1 MGNTLLEVQNL
12 SVDFDATA
20 GPVRAVDDVSFSLDR
35 DQILGVVG
43 ESGSGK
49 SVTAQAIM
57 KLVPRPPGKYAQGKI
72 IFQDRDLLVLREKDM
87 RRVRGDRISMIF
99 QNPRAALN
107 PSFTIGAQFVEAVRE
122 HLELNRENMKTRALK
137 AMSDV
142 GFADPQR
149 VLESYPHQLS
159 GGMCQRVGIAIAMA
173 TDPDLLIADEPT
185 TALDV
190 IAQMTVLATLR
201 RLHESRRMPII
212 LISHDFGII
221 GAIATHVLVMYAGQV
236 QEEGAVD
243 DVLSRPAHPYT
254 RGLIDSIPDPARKK
268 QRLHQIDG
276 QPPNLA
282 RLPSGC
288 RFADRCSCAFSR
300 CRSEAP
306 TLWRTTAG
314 SRARC
319 HLYDPSSVAAA

>member
-1 MGNTLLEVQNL
+1 MRNL
-12 SVDFDATA
+12 SVDFDLA
-20 GPVRAVDDVSFSLDR
+20 GGALRAVDDVRLSLER

-49 SVTAQAIM
+49 SVTAQALM
-57 KLVPRPPGKYAQGKI
+57 KLIPSPPGRYAQGKI
-72 IFQDRDLLVLREKDM
+72 IFQGRDLLALREKDM
-87 RRVRGDRISMIF
+87 RRVRGDRIAMIF

-107 PSFTIGAQFVEAVRE
+107 PSFAIGVQFIEAVRQ
-122 HLELNRENMKTRALK
+122 HIELNREDMKTRALNG
-137 AMSDV
+137 MRDV

-190 IAQMTVLATLR
+190 LAQMTVLATLR

-221 GAIATHVLVMYAGQV
+221 GSTATHVLVMYAGQV
-236 QEEGAVD
+236 QEEGLVD
-243 DVLSRPAHPYT
+243 DVLSQPRHPYT
-254 RGLIDSIPDPARKK
+254 KGLIDSIPDPVRKK
-268 QRLHQIDG
+268 QRLHQING
-276 QPPNLA
+276 QPPDLA
-282 RLPSGC
+282 RLPRGC
-288 RFADRCSCAFSR
+288 RFADRCSYAFSR
-300 CRSEAP
+300 CRSESP
-306 TLWRTTAG
+306 TLWRTSSG

-319 HLYDPSSVAAA
+319 HLYDPRSAVAA

>member
-1 MGNTLLEVQNL
+1 LGNPQSDRL
-12 SVDFDATA
+12 
-20 GPVRAVDDVSFSLDR
+20 LDR
-35 DQILGVVG
+35 GQILGVVG

-49 SVTAQAIM
+49 SVTAQALM
-57 KLVPRPPGKYAQGKI
+57 KLIPSPPGRYAQGTI
-72 IFQDRDLLVLREKDM
+72 IFQGRDLLALREKDM
-87 RRVRGDRISMIF
+87 RRIRGDRIAMIF

-107 PSFTIGAQFVEAVRE
+107 PSFTVGGQFVEAVRQ
-122 HLELNRENMKTRALK
+122 HIELNREDMKTRALNG
-137 AMSDV
+137 MRDV

-173 TDPDLLIADEPT
+173 TGPDLLIADEPT

-190 IAQMTVLATLR
+190 LAQMTLLATLR

-221 GAIATHVLVMYAGQV
+221 RAMATHVLVMYAGQV
-236 QEEGAVD
+236 QEEGAAD
-243 DVLSRPAHPYT
+243 DVLSQPSHPYT
-254 RGLIDSIPDPARKK
+254 KGLINSIPDPARKK
-268 QRLHQIDG
+268 QRLYQIDG
-276 QPPNLA
+276 QPPDLA
-282 RLPSGC
+282 TLPRGC
-288 RFADRCSCAFSR
+288 RFADRCSYVFAR

-306 TLWRTTAG
+306 TLWRTSSG

-319 HLYDPSSVAAA
+319 HLYDPRQAAAA

>member
-1 MGNTLLEVQNL
+1 VA
-12 SVDFDATA
+12 FDTA
-20 GPVRAVDDVSFSLDR
+20 AGSVRAVDDVSFSVDR

-57 KLVPRPPGKYAQGKI
+57 KLIPRPPGRYTGGQVVFEG
-72 IFQDRDLLVLREKDM
+72 RDLLTTRERDM
-87 RRVRGDRISMIF
+87 RRLRGDRIAMIF

-107 PSFTIGAQFVEAVRE
+107 PSFTVGSQFIETLGQHSKLTRREREA
-122 HLELNRENMKTRALK
+122 RALTS
-137 AMSDV
+137 MRDV
-142 GFADPQR
+142 GFPDARR
-149 VLESYPHQLS
+149 VLDSYSHQLS

-190 IAQMTVLATLR
+190 LVQKTVLETLHN
-201 RLHESRRMPII
+201 LHKSRRMPII
-212 LISHDFGII
+212 VISHDFGVIR
-221 GAIATHVLVMYAGQV
+221 ALATRVLVMYAGQV

-243 DVLSRPAHPYT
+243 EILSRPGHPYT
-254 RGLIDSIPDPARKK
+254 RGLINSIPDPARKK

-276 QPPNLA
+276 QPPDLANL
-282 RLPSGC
+282 PNGC
-288 RFADRCSCAFSR
+288 RFAARCERVHAR

-306 TLWRTTAG
+306 RFWPTPSG
-314 SRARC
+314 SLARC
-319 HLYDPSSVAAA
+319 HLFDPASIAAAS